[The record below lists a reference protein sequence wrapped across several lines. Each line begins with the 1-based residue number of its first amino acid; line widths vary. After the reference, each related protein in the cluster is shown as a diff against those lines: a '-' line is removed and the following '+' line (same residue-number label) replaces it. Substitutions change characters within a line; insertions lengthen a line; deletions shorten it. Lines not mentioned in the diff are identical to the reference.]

1 VLTARSPASRA
12 AAQQALAAGLRRL
25 DAQRAAAD
33 KPIRTAI
40 SALAVR
46 AAPPR
51 LPG

>member
-1 VLTARSPASRA
+1 VLTARSPKDRA
-12 AAQQALAAGLRRL
+12 AAQQALARGLRRL
-25 DAQRAAAD
+25 DAQRAAAE